1 MKPSQPELTI
11 EQWKRRAL
19 RAEGA
24 IRHALWMSP
33 FAYPKAETAA
43 QMRDR
48 FHQHIE
54 ATYPDLITRYS
65 HQPIEVYKRVDAC
78 GCEDDGSDEYE
89 NDHSE
94 PSDDDEYVCI
104 RSYLG
109 QVCEH
114 CENEDGDGPEWK
126 PYAVEWPCP
135 LIREI
140 NATPSDAEVLA
151 ASLTPATT
159 T

>member
-1 MKPSQPELTI
+1 MTTPDTELTV

-24 IRHALWMSP
+24 VRHALWMSP
-33 FAYPKAETAA
+33 LTYNNETAE

-54 ATYPDLITRYS
+54 ATYPDLITRYA

-94 PSDDDEYVCI
+94 PSDDDENVCI

-114 CENEDGDGPEWK
+114 CEDEDGDGPEWK

-135 LIREI
+135 PIRAI
-140 NATPSDAEVLA
+140 NATPGNAEVLA
-151 ASLTPATT
+151 AGLTIALEG
-159 T
+159 